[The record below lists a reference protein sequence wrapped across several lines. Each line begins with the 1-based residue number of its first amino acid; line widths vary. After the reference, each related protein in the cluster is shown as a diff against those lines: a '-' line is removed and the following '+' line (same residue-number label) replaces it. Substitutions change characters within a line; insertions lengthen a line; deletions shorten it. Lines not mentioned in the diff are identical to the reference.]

1 MQVGCL
7 AIIGLFLG
15 AIVGA
20 AVGVGLGLGYTKIF
34 NVSDREGYA
43 GMLVFLTFMPL
54 GAIIGGLG
62 GAVGLGLLA
71 AKKPAGL
78 PPDSDKIQ

>member
-15 AIVGA
+15 ALFGA

-54 GAIIGGLG
+54 GGILGGFG
-62 GAVGLGLLA
+62 GAVALGLLA
-71 AKKPAGL
+71 AKKPAGP